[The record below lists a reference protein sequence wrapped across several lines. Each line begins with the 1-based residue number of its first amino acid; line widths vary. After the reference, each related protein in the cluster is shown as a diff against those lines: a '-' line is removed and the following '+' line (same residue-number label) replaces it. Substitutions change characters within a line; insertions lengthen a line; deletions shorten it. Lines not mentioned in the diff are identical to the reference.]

1 MPIDVALLQN
11 NVLFSPLASEHL
23 QKLAD
28 SGEIR
33 NLKRGEFLFH
43 QDGERESFCLVLTGV
58 MRLVQMTEAG
68 KSITMHTAIAGEPL
82 AILYALIG
90 EPFSGSAEAVE
101 DSEIIV
107 LSTLLVWELIAAHPV
122 VTHNILK
129 MVAGRLRE
137 AHNRIR
143 ELSTEDAQHRIA
155 RTVLRLIDKVGT
167 PNHSGGIDLDM
178 RLTRQDLAEMSG
190 TTLETVSRTLK
201 AWERLGIVQCHREKL
216 TVLQRAD
223 LLRVVVNGGQP
234 EPPKSGMSA
243 AIG

>member
-1 MPIDVALLQN
+1 MPIAVTLLQN
-11 NVLFSPLASEHL
+11 NLLFAPLEAEHL

-28 SGEIR
+28 NAEIR
-33 NLKRGEFLFH
+33 SLKRGEFLFH
-43 QDGERESFCLVLTGV
+43 QDGERESFCLVLAGV
-58 MRLVQMTEAG
+58 MRLVQVTEAG
-68 KSITMHTAIAGEPL
+68 KSITMHTAVAGEPL

-107 LSTLLVWELIAAHPV
+107 LPTPLVWELIATHPV

-143 ELSTEDAQHRIA
+143 ELSTEDAEHRIA
-155 RTVLRLIDKVGT
+155 RAVLRLLDKVGT
-167 PNHSGGIDLDM
+167 TKINGGIDLDM

-216 TVLQRAD
+216 TVLQRAELSRIVID
-223 LLRVVVNGGQP
+223 GG
-234 EPPKSGMSA
+234 
-243 AIG
+243 